1 MSSRNTNNLYWKVW
15 GRLKF
20 ERRNTKKVSQ
30 LQNWMCQWPTT
41 RAVWAT
47 SRTSQGFKNHFFLAS
62 KFPGKN
68 KTTLQAPIMIIL
80 FTHMTTSASPKRRT
94 RRLWR
99 RKAAWFWRPLRRA
112 DITTTLYRYRSLA
125 ALSWASESC
134 LNCCVSCFYSIPICF
149 SHCIKIAADN
159 PFDFFTGGAA
169 RSF

>member
-1 MSSRNTNNLYWKVW
+1 MGTDWSLKDVILKKSLSFKTECAN
-15 GRLKF
+15 GRRREQY
-20 ERRNTKKVSQ
+20 ERRLEHLKVSKIIFSWHQ
-30 LQNWMCQWPTT
+30 HST
-41 RAVWAT
+41 
-47 SRTSQGFKNHFFLAS
+47 
-62 KFPGKN
+62 FPGKKI
-68 KTTLQAPIMIIL
+68 KTTCQTPLMIIL

>member
-1 MSSRNTNNLYWKVW
+1 MGTNWSLKDVTLKTSLSFKTECAN
-15 GRLKF
+15 GRRREQY
-20 ERRNTKKVSQ
+20 ERRLEHLKVS
-30 LQNWMCQWPTT
+30 TII
-41 RAVWAT
+41 
-47 SRTSQGFKNHFFLAS
+47 
-62 KFPGKN
+62 FPGINIQLSLKEI
-68 KTTLQAPIMIIL
+68 KTTCRAPIMIIL

-134 LNCCVSCFYSIPICF
+134 LNCSVLCFHSIPMCF